1 LPFKC
6 NLHRY
11 SKAGRLAAPKRVL
24 SDSLDATVGRT
35 APRTNAEEEEGYE
48 VGLYKLN
55 LVYP

>member
-1 LPFKC
+1 
-6 NLHRY
+6 LHRY